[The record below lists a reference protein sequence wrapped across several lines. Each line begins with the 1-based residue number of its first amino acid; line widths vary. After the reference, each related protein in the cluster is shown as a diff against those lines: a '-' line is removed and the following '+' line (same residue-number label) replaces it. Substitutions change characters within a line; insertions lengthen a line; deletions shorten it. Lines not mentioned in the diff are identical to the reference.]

1 MTHIKVVISK
11 PHQTWENPTLAQL
24 QYPISAV
31 PMVCRLFLFPILL
44 QIAHHGSWLMAQS
57 RAPRLRKS
65 VTVQA
70 EGIKSAAKTVKIVPK
85 ELISR
90 RLSPGFQLKVTWLM
104 WHKLGNRS
112 NTKETSMSKYL
123 EHNKHPRGDTSA
135 KQSIHQFRVHRK
147 LHLQSFQVEFFSQ
160 KCEESKRSIHGFKN
174 SKLKETAL
182 CLSATKKESKK
193 NLRDLCEKFQS
204 KLRIYSLRR
213 NARRPGATPQ
223 TLQILSSII
232 ILSSSNVTKCF
243 LCLLAERACLAIL
256 GAQHLWPTGL
266 WNPTLNS
273 EMRKHSVLSV
283 LRSCTS
289 RTEWILSV

>member
-11 PHQTWENPTLAQL
+11 PHQNWENPTLAQL

-44 QIAHHGSWLMAQS
+44 QIAHHGSWLMAPS

-147 LHLQSFQVEFFSQ
+147 LHLQSFQVEILFAKIWRKQTFFFPRIE
-160 KCEESKRSIHGFKN
+160 KKFK
-174 SKLKETAL
+174 A
-182 CLSATKKESKK
+182 
-193 NLRDLCEKFQS
+193 
-204 KLRIYSLRR
+204 
-213 NARRPGATPQ
+213 
-223 TLQILSSII
+223 
-232 ILSSSNVTKCF
+232 
-243 LCLLAERACLAIL
+243 
-256 GAQHLWPTGL
+256 
-266 WNPTLNS
+266 
-273 EMRKHSVLSV
+273 
-283 LRSCTS
+283 
-289 RTEWILSV
+289 